1 MLLRDLW
8 HLRGQVLATALVVGC
23 GIGAFITMR
32 GTYTSLVRARD
43 HYYATTHFADVF
55 AHLRRAP
62 LSLTER
68 LREIPGVSFVQTR
81 VVEDVTLTVPG
92 LPEPATGRLISLPS
106 SSRADDSLDQLQL
119 TAGRFPRADSDAEA
133 VISETF
139 ARANGLTLGTNIGAV
154 LNGRWKEL
162 KVVGFVLSP
171 EYVYEI
177 GPAMVFPDNR
187 RFGVLWMN
195 SDALA
200 TAFQMKGAFN
210 DLAISAG
217 RSASQ
222 SQIID
227 VLDRVLAP
235 YGGTSAYGRADQSSN
250 RFLSDELGEIEVNAT
265 YIPAIFLAVA
275 VFLVYT
281 LLARLITLQRAQ
293 IGLLKSFGFS
303 DWRIGMHYIEFALLI
318 VLCGLLI
325 GIAAGVYFG
334 ASLLGVYRQYFHFP
348 VLAYRLDPKIIV
360 AAASAAAGAALLG
373 ALGAA
378 SRTASL
384 SPADAMR
391 PESPRD
397 FRPSLLDSLGVTG
410 WLSPVGKSILRNLA
424 RRPWRAA
431 LSTLGIAMAVATVI
445 VGRFIFD
452 AVDHLMAIHF
462 DAAERQDIT
471 VIFQDPRSRRSLASL
486 RAMPG
491 VLTAEPFRILP
502 VKLRVGA
509 RSKTVT
515 LISVAPTTQLFQL
528 VDANGSRID
537 LPPKGIVLT
546 GKLARIL
553 AAHPG
558 DTIEVEQLDGHRRD
572 FRARMVRVSDEPLGI
587 TAYMDGSALAAVLGE
602 DAAVSGARLRIDT
615 AYAPELYATL
625 KRTPAVAGVTIRS
638 ATVQSI
644 RQIMNRSF
652 IIMTWVMTGFG
663 VVLVVGVVYNSA
675 RIALSERGAEL
686 ASLRILGFTRS
697 EVTQLLLGEQGLIVL
712 AAIPLG
718 GALGALLCRMLVPV
732 FDRELFRL
740 PFVFTRSTV
749 AFAALITLG
758 AALVSAV
765 LVTVRIAGLDLIA
778 VLKSRE

>member
-1 MLLRDLW
+1 M
-8 HLRGQVLATALVVGC
+8 LATALVVGC
-23 GIGAFITMR
+23 GLGAFITMR
-32 GTYTSLVRARD
+32 GTYTSLVQARD
-43 HYYATTHFADVF
+43 QYYAATQFADVF

-62 LSLTER
+62 LPLTER
-68 LREIPGVSFVQTR
+68 LRRIPGVASVQTR

-92 LPEPATGRLISLPS
+92 LPEPAMGRLISLPS
-106 SSRADDSLDQLQL
+106 SSRADDSLNRLQL
-119 TAGRFPRADSDAEA
+119 TAGRFPAADNDAET
-133 VISETF
+133 VVSETF
-139 ARANGLTLGTNIGAV
+139 ARANALTLGEKIGAV

-162 KVVGFVLSP
+162 RVVGFVLSP

-210 DLAISAG
+210 DVAITASRLASK
-217 RSASQ
+217 SQ
-222 SQIID
+222 LID
-227 VLDRVLAP
+227 VLDRLLAP
-235 YGGTSAYGRADQSSN
+235 YGGTSAYGREDQSSN

-275 VFLVYT
+275 IFLVYT

-303 DWRIGMHYIEFALLI
+303 GWRIGVHYIEFALLI
-318 VLCGLLI
+318 VLCGLLLGI
-325 GIAAGVYFG
+325 GAGAYFG

-348 VLAYRLDPKIIV
+348 VLTYRLDPGIIV

-378 SRTASL
+378 TRTASL
-384 SPADAMR
+384 APVDAMR
-391 PESPRD
+391 PESPRR
-397 FRPSLLDSLGVTG
+397 FQPSLLDSMGFTG
-410 WLSPVGKSILRNLA
+410 WMSPVGKSILRNLA
-424 RRPWRAA
+424 RRPWRAT

-445 VGRFIFD
+445 VGRFIFG

-471 VIFQDPRSRRSLASL
+471 VMFQDQRSRRSLASL

-491 VLTAEPFRILP
+491 VLTAEPFRLLP
-502 VKLRVGA
+502 VRLRVGA

-515 LISVAPTTQLFQL
+515 LISVAPTSQLFRI
-528 VDANGSRID
+528 VDANGSPID
-537 LPPKGIVLT
+537 MPPKGIVLT
-546 GKLARIL
+546 GKLARLL

-558 DTIEVEQLDGHRRD
+558 ESIDVEQLDGRRRH
-572 FRARMVRVSDEPLGI
+572 FQAQMVRVSDEPLGI
-587 TAYMDGSALAAVLGE
+587 SAHMDGSALAAVLGE
-602 DAAVSGARLRIDT
+602 DTAVSGARLRIDT
-615 AYAPELYATL
+615 AFAPELYATL
-625 KRTPAVAGVTIRS
+625 KRTPAIAGVTIRS

-644 RQIMNRSF
+644 RQILNRSF

-718 GALGALLCRMLVPV
+718 SALGALICRMLVPV

-749 AFAALITLG
+749 AFAALVTLG

-765 LVTVRIAGLDLIA
+765 LVTVRIAGLDLIS